1 MLPKVTFIIHFF
13 FELLHVKE
21 LSHVKKVCIK
31 VLHAATNVHNLYF
44 TMNITILSLFTYFFS
59 YKMLQNISKYF
70 LSICQIHKYFIHIQ
84 HVLRNF

>member
-13 FELLHVKE
+13 SELLHVKE

-44 TMNITILSLFTYFFS
+44 TMNITSLCLLTFLVTKC
-59 YKMLQNISKYF
+59 YKIFQNIFCQFVKYTNT
-70 LSICQIHKYFIHIQ
+70 SFIYSMC
-84 HVLRNF
+84 

>member
-44 TMNITILSLFTYFFS
+44 TMNITILSLFTFLVTKC
-59 YKMLQNISKYF
+59 YKIFQNIFCQFVKYTNT
-70 LSICQIHKYFIHIQ
+70 SFIYSMC
-84 HVLRNF
+84 

>member
-44 TMNITILSLFTYFFS
+44 TMNITSLCLLTFLVTKC
-59 YKMLQNISKYF
+59 YKIFQNIFCQFVKYTNT
-70 LSICQIHKYFIHIQ
+70 SFIYS
-84 HVLRNF
+84 VC